1 MRRFI
6 VLSLLL
12 AKMVYADEV
21 PSVEEEQDSPLP
33 VAKPVSVATER
44 RALSE
49 KERKAADLARQWIES
64 KSLPVREDG
73 GKIVYLF
80 GSTLP
85 TVICAPL
92 SMCDIELEASE
103 TIVGK
108 VLLGDAVRWQ
118 ALPATSGV
126 GNARVSHVVIKPFEA
141 GLSTTL
147 LITTSRRTYHIKLVS
162 QSKNWMPRVGFTY
175 PGDIEHEWERY
186 KADQTERTARNTIA
200 ETKENL
206 DALDFEYELSGSA
219 PWMPL
224 RVYNDGVKTIIQ
236 MPAKMSQTEAPVL
249 LVVGSDGGQQI
260 VNYRLKDD
268 RYIVDQIFAK
278 AILLAGVGR
287 DQTSVTITYKES
299 QKGKE
304 QHAKGANH
312 GN

>member
-1 MRRFI
+1 MRRF
-6 VLSLLL
+6 LLFIL
-12 AKMVYADEV
+12 LAAKMVYADEV
-21 PSVEEEQDSPLP
+21 PSVDDEQSAPMP
-33 VAKPVSVATER
+33 TAKPVSAVTER

-49 KERKAADLARQWIES
+49 KERKAADLAKQWIES
-64 KSLPVREDG
+64 KSLPVREEG

-92 SMCDIELEASE
+92 SMCDIELEAGES
-103 TIVGK
+103 IVGK
-108 VLLGDAVRWQ
+108 VLLGDTVRWQ
-118 ALPATSGV
+118 AMPATSGV

-186 KADQTERTARNTIA
+186 RAEQADKSARNTMA

-219 PWMPL
+219 PWMPV

-236 MPAKMSQTEAPVL
+236 MPGKMSQAEAPVL

-260 VNYRLKDD
+260 VNYRLKND
-268 RYIVDQIFAK
+268 RYIVDQIFTK
-278 AILLAGVGR
+278 AILVAGVGR
-287 DQTSVTITYKES
+287 DQTSVTIIYKES
-299 QKGKE
+299 PKSKEHEKG
-304 QHAKGANH
+304 GRH